1 MNKSTTPEPMNVT
14 LTGYQETALQQA
26 IMDSL
31 MLWDDRI
38 EEALEGKRP
47 AMSIEG
53 ARLLI
58 EDLREVQR
66 QIKANR

>member
-1 MNKSTTPEPMNVT
+1 MNIT
-14 LTGYQETALQQA
+14 LTGYQETAIMQA

-31 MLWDDRI
+31 LLWDDRI

-47 AMSIEG
+47 ALSIEG

-58 EDLREVQR
+58 EDLRDVQR